1 MSDFQKGDTVRA
13 IDDFTLA
20 EEEIDDLITIPAGTQ
35 VEVEI
40 FLPNRGTNLENGQK
54 SDYFLTHFAGREL
67 LLPANAF
74 SKLSS

>member
-1 MSDFQKGDTVRA
+1 MSDFRNGDTVRA

-20 EEEIDDLITIPAGTQ
+20 EEESDELITIPSGTQ

-40 FLPNRGTNLENGQK
+40 FLPNCGTNLKNGQK
-54 SDYFLTHFAGREL
+54 SDYFFTHYAGRQL